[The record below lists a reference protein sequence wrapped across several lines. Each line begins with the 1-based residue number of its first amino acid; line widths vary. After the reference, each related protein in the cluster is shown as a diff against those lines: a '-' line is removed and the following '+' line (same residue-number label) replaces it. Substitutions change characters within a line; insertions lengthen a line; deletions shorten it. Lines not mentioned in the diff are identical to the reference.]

1 LPSPGIT
8 RKILENELA
17 GGAMPE
23 GARVGPVDGA
33 TGVEPSL
40 VLPPGEFPIGALPIN
55 HPELA
60 KLFRYWDRKR
70 GARPMPAR
78 ADILPEELPGLLG
91 NLFMVDV
98 VRDGGEPRF
107 RYRLVGTAL
116 TAVMDQELTGKFVD
130 EMPLLFRKFA
140 LPAYREI
147 LRAGRPTY
155 KETNVFESLWVVRY
169 KRLMLPLSSDG
180 ATIDIILGGIYR
192 F

>member
-1 LPSPGIT
+1 
-8 RKILENELA
+8 
-17 GGAMPE
+17 MPE
-23 GARVGPVDGA
+23 GGGTRPGDETA
-33 TGVEPSL
+33 VEPSLASL
-40 VLPPGEFPIGALPIN
+40 VLPPGEFPIGALPIR

-70 GARPMPAR
+70 GDRTMPAR
-78 ADILPEELPGLLG
+78 ADILPEELTGLLG

-98 VRDGGEPRF
+98 VRDGATEPRF
-107 RYRLVGTAL
+107 RYRLVGTQL
-116 TAVMDQELTGKFVD
+116 TAIMDQELTGKFVD

-155 KETNVFESLWVVRY
+155 RETNVFEGWWVVRY

-180 ATIDIILGGIYR
+180 KTVDIVLGGIYR

>member
-1 LPSPGIT
+1 
-8 RKILENELA
+8 
-17 GGAMPE
+17 MPE
-23 GARVGPVDGA
+23 GTGIGPIGGPVERPADG
-33 TGVEPSL
+33 EPDLASL
-40 VLPPGEFPIGALPIN
+40 VLPPGEFPIGALPIR

-60 KLFRYWDRKR
+60 RLFRYWDRKR
-70 GARPMPAR
+70 GARLMPSR
-78 ADILPEELPGLLG
+78 ADILPEELAGLLG

-98 VRDGGEPRF
+98 VRDGTEPRF

-116 TAVMDQELTGKFVD
+116 SSIMDQELAGKFVD

-155 KETNVFESLWVVRY
+155 KETNAFEGWWVVRY

-180 ATIDIILGGIYR
+180 KTVDIVLGGIYR